1 MPPRKQPPQQD
12 PEEEDDDL
20 VTGKHFKEMMHMMES
35 LTASM
40 NETFNKTTTSMNE
53 MLHKSQASTETTLE
67 WMQRGIVVVAD
78 RVQALE
84 TRLPIAVTD
93 PNATAA
99 DTHAD
104 GDPFTEDLGVDN
116 DEHSELPDPPPCQR
130 RPFNRQGMGDNQNHH
145 NQHYVRNDDPFA
157 KVKFS
162 IPPFN
167 GSYDAAA
174 YLDWE
179 MTAEQKFSSHLV
191 SEQHR
196 VRQATS
202 EFKDF
207 ALIWWNELA
216 TLGLQPHTWDGL
228 KIIMRQRFV
237 PPSYQ
242 HDLRK
247 KLQHL
252 DQGDMSVQDYYAE
265 LQKGM
270 SRARVHEDT
279 EDKICRFYG
288 GL

>member
-1 MPPRKQPPQQD
+1 
-12 PEEEDDDL
+12 
-20 VTGKHFKEMMHMMES
+20 
-35 LTASM
+35 
-40 NETFNKTTTSMNE
+40 
-53 MLHKSQASTETTLE
+53 
-67 WMQRGIVVVAD
+67 
-78 RVQALE
+78 LE
-84 TRLPIAVTD
+84 TRLLIAATD

-99 DTHAD
+99 DTHIDDDSFAD
-104 GDPFTEDLGVDN
+104 DLGVDN
-116 DEHSELPDPPPCQR
+116 DEHSELPHPPPCQR
-130 RPFNRQGMGDNQNHH
+130 RPFNRQGMGGNQNYH

-167 GSYDAAA
+167 DSYDAEA

-179 MTAEQKFSSHLV
+179 MAVEQKFSSHLV
-191 SEQHR
+191 PEQHH
-196 VRQATS
+196 VSQATS

-216 TLGLQPHTWDGL
+216 TLGLQPHTWDEL
-228 KIIMRQRFV
+228 KTAMRQRFV

-247 KLQHL
+247 KLQRL

-270 SRARVHEDT
+270 IRAGAHE
-279 EDKICRFYG
+279 
-288 GL
+288 